1 MKSPQSVPE
10 NAQTSDLRRIRRRLS
25 PELLEVL
32 QMLEAFEKR
41 YGLEH
46 N

>member
-1 MKSPQSVPE
+1 MKSSQSAPASE
-10 NAQTSDLRRIRRRLS
+10 TQSSDLRRIRRRLS

-41 YGLEH
+41 YGPRA
-46 N
+46 